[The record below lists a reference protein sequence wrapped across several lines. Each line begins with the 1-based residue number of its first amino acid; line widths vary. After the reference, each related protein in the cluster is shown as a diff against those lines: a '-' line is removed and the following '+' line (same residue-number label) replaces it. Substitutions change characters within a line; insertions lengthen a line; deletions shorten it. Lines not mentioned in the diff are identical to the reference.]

1 MRTFLHLNSS
11 VSLVVKFAYDNVIK
25 IIFIDNQIWRI
36 DEEDYDVVSY
46 IRTISK
52 SSLRVNSVNIP
63 FNTIIAII
71 LTS

>member
-11 VSLVVKFAYDNVIK
+11 VSLVVKFANDNVIK

-52 SSLRVNSVNIP
+52 SSLRVKSVNIP